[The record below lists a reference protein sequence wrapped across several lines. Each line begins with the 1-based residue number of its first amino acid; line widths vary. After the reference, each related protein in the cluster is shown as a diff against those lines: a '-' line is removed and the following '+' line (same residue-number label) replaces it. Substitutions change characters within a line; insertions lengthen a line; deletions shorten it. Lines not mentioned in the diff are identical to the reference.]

1 MTLRYARLAT
11 AFCLLLIAT
20 FITSSLIATLTKP
33 LENYISVIQSLL
45 TQQHLLLNSS
55 TDEPCKDSKQR
66 CVLNVGINDQDFNH
80 FFAGKTPLDPL
91 TLLDGIRQLQAA
103 GADPVERPAALV
115 VDLDLSYGKNDKK
128 EREQL
133 FDGLITLSQTM
144 PVVLSCPRNFAERPD
159 QLGASVQ
166 DYMAYVTRHNAA
178 NVARHGGI
186 FFFNPGMDRFVLN
199 YDSGANHAGRVLKVA
214 LGKDLEARQ
223 RLGASY
229 TNVCQNGFSSDYGD
243 SHGGARMVRPDERY
257 IHSATWSELKKGDL
271 RLNYGQ
277 SIVLIGSNYLGAD
290 MFTFLGDAQRKANG
304 ISQISGAHLHA
315 YIISDYLSPSRDTP
329 EIFNALFD
337 VLLGLLSGVVFCWLW
352 RRVRHTGQHYAA
364 NLVAHVLF
372 FAFAIM
378 LPLSLMAISAVLL
391 VNGTGFVSAGM
402 VVSALL
408 DAFFT
413 PQEAGEEDGSSTTN
427 GRSLVHV
434 LAPLAAGLLLI
445 GALFIS
451 HQLSIEAPSGGVY
464 YEHLL
469 AIPFLLSMWLLSCSS
484 CRSDGLRYVAAL
496 STAGYF
502 LMLAF
507 HADTLPRWIGV
518 PQYAWLALPLLLCGI
533 RIFADTAEGQTVLQQ
548 DDQRLSQWLRDGL
561 TSPYTPLLVM
571 TPLAY
576 AMAGLAPVISLGK
589 ELALLPSDKV
599 APIIPL
605 PPVVILGLPF
615 LIVGTC
621 LLYYIAQRRGHTCFD
636 KHWRLTDVLAFSF
649 WEGFKWLIALSA
661 LSEAVADTEN
671 MPWPF
676 LLAVVML
683 VAITFCS
690 VFDWMRAG
698 FAIKKLQ
705 SNHT

>member
-45 TQQHLLLNSS
+45 TQQHLLLSSS

-66 CVLNVGINDQDFNH
+66 CVLNVGIDDQDFNH
-80 FFAGKTPLDPL
+80 FFAGKSPLDPL
-91 TLLDGIRQLQAA
+91 TLLDGIRQLPAA
-103 GADPVERPAALV
+103 GADPIERPAALV
-115 VDLDLSYGKNDKK
+115 VDLDLSYGQNDKK

-133 FDGLITLSQTM
+133 FDGLISLSQTM

-166 DYMAYVTRHNAA
+166 DYMAYVTRHNAT
-178 NVARHGGI
+178 NVARHGGV
-186 FFFNPGMDRFVLN
+186 FFFNPGMDRFALN
-199 YDSGANHAGRVLKVA
+199 YSSKANHAGRVLEVA
-214 LGKDLEARQ
+214 LGKDLQTRQ

-229 TNVCQNGFSSDYGD
+229 IEVCQNGLASDYGD
-243 SHGGARMVRPDERY
+243 SNGGTRMVRPDERY
-257 IHSATWSELKKGDL
+257 IYPASWSKLKKGGL

-290 MFTFLGDAQRKANG
+290 MFTFLGENLSKENDIRQV
-304 ISQISGAHLHA
+304 SGAHLHA

-352 RRVRHTGQHYAA
+352 RRVRVTGQQYAA
-364 NLVAHVLF
+364 NLVAHILF

-378 LPLSLMAISAVLL
+378 LPLSLMVISAVLL

-413 PQEAGEEDGSSTTN
+413 PQEAGEGGDSSTAN
-427 GRSLVHV
+427 GRSLLRLLAV
-434 LAPLAAGLLLI
+434 LVTGLLLI
-445 GALFIS
+445 GTLFINY
-451 HQLSIEAPSGGVY
+451 QLSKEVSSSWVY
-464 YEHLL
+464 PEHLL

-502 LMLAF
+502 LILAF
-507 HADTLPRWIGV
+507 HAEILPMWIGV

-533 RIFADTAEGQTVLQQ
+533 RIFADTAEGQAVLQQ
-548 DDQRLSQWLRDGL
+548 DDERLSQWLHNGL
-561 TSPYTPLLVM
+561 TSPYAPLLVM

-576 AMAGLAPVISLGK
+576 AMTGLAPVISLGK
-589 ELALLPSDKV
+589 KLALLPTL
-599 APIIPL
+599 IIPL
-605 PPVVILGLPF
+605 PPEVILGLPF

-621 LLYYIAQRRGHTCFD
+621 LLYYIGQRRGLTFFD

-649 WEGFKWLIALSA
+649 WEGFKGLIALTA
-661 LSEAVADTEN
+661 LSEAIGGPEN
-671 MPWPF
+671 MSWPF
-676 LLAVVML
+676 VLAVVML
-683 VAITFCS
+683 VAIAFCL
-690 VFDWMRAG
+690 VLDWLSTD
-698 FAIKKLQ
+698 FAINKIQ